1 MEDADFIPL
10 ARAAALVHG
19 RLFPGESV
27 MDAKTLDLL
36 AVAIS
41 ALIPLYQRDMES
53 GALRPV
59 EDTAVARGRFTRGA
73 ARLEFPDR
81 PPLRFL
87 LVPRSALYAAMDTL
101 ARDPILRTCRR
112 PQPGYSSATGA

>member
-1 MEDADFIPL
+1 MDAEYLPL
-10 ARAAALVHG
+10 ARAAALVYS

-27 MDAKTLDLL
+27 KDAKTLDLL

-41 ALIPLYQRDMES
+41 TRVGLYRQESEKDPLR
-53 GALRPV
+53 
-59 EDTAVARGRFTRGA
+59 AVDEAELARGRFTRGA

-87 LVPRSALYAAMDTL
+87 LVPRAALYAAMDTL
-101 ARDPILRTCRR
+101 ATDPILRTCRR
-112 PQPGYSSATGA
+112 PPPPCSSARGA